1 MSAAPPADLALPIEW
16 LPAAGRAE
24 QLIVLLHGWR
34 GEAMDLAPLAQALRS
49 AFPQAAIL
57 APDGALPGDEKDGRA
72 RGRQWYSLVDLD
84 FTRDGGREWH
94 ARVTA
99 ARLAFEPWLRAQQR
113 RLGVGTAATALGG
126 FSQGAIVSLETAVR
140 SDGLAGRIL
149 AFAGCFTV
157 DPPAAPRETTIHLF
171 HGGADAV
178 IPAASSRHALETLGA
193 LQGDATLDIAEGI
206 GHVLHPVLVDCCLHR
221 LKSHIPL
228 RTWQAALG
236 ARPGRDHDEGRA
248 ATTD

>member
-1 MSAAPPADLALPIEW
+1 MSPAVPNLALPIEW
-16 LPAAGRAE
+16 LPAEGRPE

-49 AFPQAAIL
+49 AFPQAAVL
-57 APDGALPGDEKDGRA
+57 APEGALPGDAKAGRPGSA
-72 RGRQWYSLVDLD
+72 KGRQWYSLDGLD
-84 FTRDGGREWH
+84 FGPAGVPEWH

-99 ARLAFEPWLRAQQR
+99 AREAFEPWLRAQQQ

-149 AFAGCFTV
+149 AFAGCFTLP
-157 DPPAAPRETTIHLF
+157 PPAAPRETTIHLF
-171 HGGADAV
+171 HGSADTV
-178 IPAASSRHALETLGA
+178 IPAEGSRRALQLLGE
-193 LQGDATLDIAEGI
+193 LQGDATLDIAEGL
-206 GHVLHPVLVDCCLHR
+206 GHELHPALVDCCLHR
-221 LKSHIPL
+221 LKSHIPM

-236 ARPGRDHDEGRA
+236 AVTR
-248 ATTD
+248 